1 MISNIKI
8 VKMNYFIK
16 ENWFI
21 QVLSYCFKSNEI
33 VLAFVLQYYIILLTK
48 LWLFSEEKMESRGSN
63 SIWVIKKIINK

>member
-33 VLAFVLQYYIILLTK
+33 VLAFVLQYYIILLTN
-48 LWLFSEEKMESRGSN
+48 FSEEKMESRGSN